1 MENHFDKT
9 LRLDMIPPMSRTHYV
24 KDEFV
29 IADNLNLKLPERIAS
44 MLVEGL
50 HTRTLSPKGLNFPYR
65 IGFNAILFVE
75 TGEVD
80 CILGDSV
87 IHARASSVIMIPS
100 ATILM
105 KLTWEAGTR
114 FLMIAYNDGHL
125 LSSMAI
131 PSAKIIRAAMIRPIH
146 IPISRERSERYLRLL
161 EVGLHVAG
169 GGEDYSFREDII
181 GGFAAMLSGGLAR
194 MVMEMPA
201 KRGRSSREIILTED
215 FIRLVQR
222 CCKEHRDLGFYAGEL
237 CISPKYLSRIVPRV
251 TGKKALEIIRENVIA
266 EAILLLKE
274 RDLDI
279 QQISGL
285 LNFPSSSYFS
295 RYFHEATGL
304 SPSRYIHSGD

>member
-1 MENHFDKT
+1 MDNRYDKI

-29 IADNLNLKLPERIAS
+29 IADNLNLKVPEKIAS
-44 MLVEGL
+44 MLEKGL
-50 HTRTLSPKGLNFPYR
+50 HTRTLSPLGLSFPYR
-65 IGFNAILFVE
+65 IAFNAILFVD

-80 CILGDSV
+80 CILGESV
-87 IHARASSVIMIPS
+87 FHARACSVIMIPS

-105 KLTWEAGTR
+105 NLTWEAGTK

-146 IPISRERSERYLRLL
+146 IPISRERSERYLKLL
-161 EVGLHVAG
+161 DVALHVAEG
-169 GGEDYSFREDII
+169 GNDYYFREDIM
-181 GGFAAMLSGGLAR
+181 GGFSAMLSGGLAR
-194 MVMEMPA
+194 MIMEMPS
-201 KRGRSSREIILTED
+201 KKGRSSRETTLTED

-222 CCKEHRDLGFYAGEL
+222 NCRERRDLGFYAGEL

-266 EAILLLKE
+266 EAKMLLGE

-279 QQISGL
+279 QQISDL
-285 LNFPSSSYFS
+285 LGFPSASYFS
-295 RYFHEATGL
+295 RYFHEATGFP
-304 SPSRYIHSGD
+304 PSKYIR